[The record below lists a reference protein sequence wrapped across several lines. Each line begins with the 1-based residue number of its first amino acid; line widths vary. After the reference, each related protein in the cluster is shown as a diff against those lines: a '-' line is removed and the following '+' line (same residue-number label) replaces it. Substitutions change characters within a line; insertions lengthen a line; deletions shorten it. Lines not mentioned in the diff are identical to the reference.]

1 MFPQHIKKG
10 FFSGSAISI
19 MWFSISF
26 IQLIILAIWVVFAL
40 WAFSTC
46 SNANAKWLGLVLWI
60 IIMLIFVFIAFFNV
74 SELNLL
80 AFITKKIKDSFLD
93 VPKKFQVNFTKY
105 DNTKIIIEKSKQE
118 KWKQKI
124 EIKQWIDVTKVSEIE
139 KWWIL

>member
-60 IIMLIFVFIAFFNV
+60 IIMLIFIFIAFFNV

-105 DNTKIIIEKSKQE
+105 DTTKIIIEKSKQE

-139 KWWIL
+139 KWGIL